1 MRRRMA
7 KIAAGQHG
15 LITTPQLRGVGFGK
29 RTIHRWAKDGRLH
42 RVRRGVYLVGRPGL
56 TQRSR
61 WLAAVLAEGDGALL
75 SHLSAAALH
84 RLLERDPLT
93 VDVTVRS
100 NRRPR
105 DGIRLHTPSLQPAAA
120 ERTTVNAIPVTSP
133 ARTFVDLASMVGRR
147 TLTDALRAGQRHGDL
162 EPLALLP
169 SLRPSR
175 GRRGVALAREV
186 LSAYVPA
193 PRPVRSGLEQEYWE
207 LCVEHGPP
215 LPLVNV
221 PIASYEADFV
231 WAGLALIV
239 ETDGDA
245 WHRTDVDR
253 VRDAERDAVH
263 RALGYTVVRVPEAE
277 LRDRPHALAAHR
289 ERLRQAV
296 ERR

>member
-1 MRRRMA
+1 MG
-7 KIAAGQHG
+7 IAAGQHG
-15 LITTPQLRGVGFGK
+15 LITTPQLKAAGV
-29 RTIHRWAKDGRLH
+29 RSPTLSRWVGEARLH
-42 RVRRGVYLVGRPGL
+42 RVHRGVYLVGRPGL
-56 TQRSR
+56 TQHGR
-61 WLAAVLAEGDGALL
+61 WLAAVLAGGEGALL

-93 VDVTVRS
+93 IDVTVAS

-105 DGIRLHTPSLQPAAA
+105 DGIRLHTPSLQPARG
-120 ERTTVNAIPVTSP
+120 ERATVDGIPVTSQ
-133 ARTFVDLASMVGRR
+133 ARTFLDLASMLSRR

-175 GRRGVALAREV
+175 GRAGIALAREV

-207 LCVEHGPP
+207 LCIEHGPP

-221 PIASYEADFV
+221 PVASYEADFV
-231 WAGLALIV
+231 WPGLALIV

-253 VRDAERDAVH
+253 IRDGERDATH
-263 RALGYTVVRVPEAE
+263 RALGYTVVRVPQAE
-277 LRDRPHALAAHR
+277 LSDRPSALAAHR

-296 ERR
+296 ERQ